1 MLSVGNR
8 PALILGFLL
17 LGALVDFLLPS
28 SRVLPRRLV
37 TVGAILLAGW
47 AALSLAPLTSS
58 GPVMDSF
65 GDAVHGV
72 PLVLRAD
79 QPGLAVVVVALVAAL
94 FALGAAD
101 RRPGEETALLV
112 TVAGAAL
119 AGLAGNAV
127 ILFGGAEI
135 ASVGGLM
142 MATAGG
148 RRVSRGAVTAF
159 TIQHVLALG
168 LLIAAVQLIVA
179 TGTSDPYA
187 VPPTAVGVAV
197 ALPWALAGA
206 GRLLTAGWW
215 PGASGGR
222 STRSW
227 LAIGAVPCAAAI
239 LLRLDAATGGTVAP
253 ALTVTLGVAGA
264 AAALWGAVASWRWRH
279 ESRRAGRGLLTASA
293 GTLVAIAGVPG
304 AAGGFAAGLVALELA
319 ILAAP
324 AWSLPTRPSRRGR
337 ALAATALAAAGG
349 LPLGF
354 GATAAVLELGAV
366 AAMGRPYA
374 PLLIALGAAAAIA
387 AGGGLVAARQAL
399 GSAAAPTR
407 GEAAAPPSDDSP
419 RSAGRAAS
427 ELVPRPDAVLALV
440 VGAVAAL
447 IPGVAAPLLLGPLVG
462 SAAPVAIDS
471 ATLHGPGGPWPGGYL
486 SVALIVVLVG
496 VACAGL
502 VMGRPVPHPAH
513 GAQGPRPRAAWV
525 GLVRPRRRLGPAA
538 RHLGSGLGRV
548 DTWLVAQPGLVFTVV
563 VAIAALVIFRYL

>member
-17 LGALVDFLLPS
+17 VGALVDFILPP
-28 SRVLPRRLV
+28 SRSLPRRLV
-37 TVGAILLAGW
+37 AAAAILLAGW

-58 GPVMDSF
+58 GPVIASF
-65 GDAVHGV
+65 GDAVPGV

-79 QPGLAVVVVALVAAL
+79 QVGLAVVVASLVAGL

-135 ASVGGLM
+135 ASVGGLL
-142 MATAGG
+142 MASAGG
-148 RRVSRGAVTAF
+148 GRLSRAGVTAF
-159 TIQHVLALG
+159 TIQHVFALG

-187 VPPTAVGVAV
+187 VPQSAVGLAV
-197 ALPWALAGA
+197 ALPWGLAGA

-215 PGASGGR
+215 PGAAGGR

-239 LLRLDAATGGTVAP
+239 FLRLDAATGGTVAP
-253 ALTVTLGVAGA
+253 GFTVSLAVAGA
-264 AAALWGAVASWRWRH
+264 AAALWGAVASWRWRR

-293 GTLVAIAGVPG
+293 GTLVAVAGVPG
-304 AAGGFAAGLVALELA
+304 GVGGFAAGLVALELA
-319 ILAAP
+319 LLAAP
-324 AWSLPTRPSRRGR
+324 AWSLPTRPSRPGR

-366 AAMGRPYA
+366 AALGRPYA
-374 PLLIALGAAAAIA
+374 PLLIALGAAAAVA
-387 AGGGLVAARQAL
+387 AGGGLIAARQAL
-399 GSAAAPTR
+399 GSAAASPST
-407 GEAAAPPSDDSP
+407 EAAGAPSRDSVRP
-419 RSAGRAAS
+419 AGRVRS
-427 ELVPRPDAVLALV
+427 YVVPRPDAVLALAM
-440 VGAVAAL
+440 GAAAAL
-447 IPGVAAPLLLGPLVG
+447 LPGVAAPLLLGPLAG

-471 ATLHGPGGPWPGGYL
+471 ATLHGPGGAWPGGYL
-486 SVALIVVLVG
+486 SVALIVVVVA

-502 VMGRPVPHPAH
+502 VMGRQVPHPAH
-513 GAQGPRPRAAWV
+513 GAQGSRPRAAWV
-525 GLVRPRRRLGPAA
+525 ALVGPRRSLGPTARRLGRGA
-538 RHLGSGLGRV
+538 GRV
-548 DTWLVAQPGLVFTVV
+548 DAWLVAQPGLVFTVV

>member
-1 MLSVGNR
+1 VLSVGNR

-17 LGALVDFLLPS
+17 VGALVDFVLPS
-28 SRVLPRRLV
+28 AWQLPRRLV
-37 TVGAILLAGW
+37 AAGAILLAGW
-47 AALSLAPLTSS
+47 AALSLAPLAAS
-58 GPVMDSF
+58 GPVMASF
-65 GDAVHGV
+65 GNAVPGV
-72 PLVLRAD
+72 PLALRAD
-79 QPGLAVVVVALVAAL
+79 PAGLAVVVAALVAAL

-135 ASVGGLM
+135 ASIGGLL
-142 MATAGG
+142 MASAGG
-148 RRVSRGAVTAF
+148 GRVSRGAVTAF
-159 TIQHVLALG
+159 TIQHLFALG
-168 LLIAAVQLIVA
+168 LLIAAVQLIVT

-187 VPPTAVGVAV
+187 VPQSAVGLSV
-197 ALPWALAGA
+197 ALPWGLAGA

-215 PGASGGR
+215 PGAAGSR

-253 ALTVTLGVAGA
+253 GFTVTLAVAGA

-293 GTLVAIAGVPG
+293 GTLVAVAGVPG
-304 AAGGFAAGLVALELA
+304 GGGGFAAGLVALELA
-319 ILAAP
+319 LLAAP

-354 GATAAVLELGAV
+354 GTTAAVLELGAV
-366 AAMGRPYA
+366 AALGRPYA
-374 PLLIALGAAAAIA
+374 PLLMALGAAAAIA

-399 GSAAAPTR
+399 GSAAVPVRA
-407 GEAAAPPSDDSP
+407 EAAGAPSRDPPRPARRAKSDV
-419 RSAGRAAS
+419 
-427 ELVPRPDAVLALV
+427 LPRPDAVLALLM
-440 VGAVAAL
+440 GAIAAL
-447 IPGVAAPLLLGPLVG
+447 LPGVAAPLLLGPLVG

-471 ATLHGPGGPWPGGYL
+471 ATLHGPGGAWPGGYL

-502 VMGRPVPHPAH
+502 VMGRQVPHPAH

-525 GLVRPRRRLGPAA
+525 ALVGPRRSLGPAA
-538 RHLGSGLGRV
+538 RRLGRGV
-548 DTWLVAQPGLVFTVV
+548 GRIDAWLVAQPGLVFTVV